1 VAQDNQVVIDFIGN
15 TTQLQ
20 QSLQEVDKQVIKTGK
35 DYETA
40 FAGVNNANQQAE
52 QGTKQLAGN
61 LQDVN
66 KVVANGAI
74 KEYSKDLQGAVE
86 KLYDQGK
93 IMEALITKYGSASK
107 ALKEMQKELA
117 TMAALGQRNTSAF
130 KELTKVTAELQ
141 DTIGDTRGEIKK
153 LASDTKVFDT
163 LVQGARGLAAGFSL
177 VTGTM
182 AAFGSENED
191 VQKTLLKVQGAMA
204 ALQGVQELANIAT
217 EEGGLAT
224 QAYGVALT
232 VVDKISKITGLSMAA
247 SWAVATAGL
256 TILIAGVISLI
267 AYLGQ
272 SNEASDTYAKDEA
285 DRQKEAAKKQKE
297 TQGEKMAEI
306 SAYEKKKFEEQE
318 FWRKK
323 EQIAGKDVRAVEV
336 KQLEENIA
344 YYKDFLVRSTV
355 LSQDY
360 FEEYKD
366 LSKEQYQE
374 LQVIASKY
382 VIDAEIKRQ
391 DLLKDITKK
400 GIKERVELAKR
411 EKQEADEA
419 YFDELL
425 KRSDAEWEELKKQR
439 DDRWNKEIKDY
450 REHIAALAQI
460 KGNNE
465 DRIKFEEDYYE
476 HLAEIQ
482 TAFETM
488 SFEDFQE
495 WEKKKREEWKISEDA
510 KLKQLHE
517 IGVAQDKQRAEEE
530 KMEKEAIA
538 AAFSITKDISNA
550 LYQIES
556 EKNKEK
562 LDNKL
567 SSLEKAKERE
577 LSNALLTAEQKTAI
591 EEKYRKREAEE
602 KRKAW
607 KADQQAKAEQ
617 AIINGFLGFTAS
629 LATQG
634 YPAGLI
640 TGLLAIAN
648 AGVQAGLILSQ
659 PVPQFAK
666 GTEYVEQ
673 GNAPSGVDTVHAR
686 LNIGERVVPTEINK
700 QLAGIKNEDLPK
712 LLQAAYYPPMPHAPE
727 MSGLNAVVVKQDID
741 YKKLGKVIAEELRAN
756 PQTHINIDKGG
767 FSLHVIEKGKKVQS
781 LNNRYES

>member
-1 VAQDNQVVIDFIGN
+1 MAQDNQVVIDFVGN
-15 TTQLQ
+15 TDQLQ
-20 QSLQEVDKQVIKTGK
+20 KSLQDVDKQVIKTGK

-40 FAGVNNANQQAE
+40 FAEVNKANQQAE
-52 QGTKQLAGN
+52 QGTKQLATN
-61 LQDVN
+61 LHDLN

-93 IMEALITKYGSASK
+93 VTEALIQKYGTATG
-107 ALKEMQKELA
+107 ALKAMQKELA
-117 TMAALGQRNTSAF
+117 TMAALGQNGTKQF
-130 KELTKVTAELQ
+130 KELAKATAELQ

-153 LASDTKVFDT
+153 LASDTRVFDT
-163 LVQGARGLAAGFSL
+163 LVEGARGMAAGFSL

-182 AAFGSENED
+182 AALGSENEN

-204 ALQGVQELANIAT
+204 ALQGVQELAKIAT
-217 EEGGLAT
+217 EEGGIAT
-224 QAYGVALT
+224 Q
-232 VVDKISKITGLSMAA
+232 I
-247 SWAVATAGL
+247 ATASQAAYAFVVGTSTGAMKLFRLALAGTGIGL
-256 TILIAGVISLI
+256 AVIAITELVLHWDELNEKVRDFLGLAAKEKVVNDEVAKSRIENFKQIKGIYEEEINLKKSKGEDTRKLELQRIKNELDILESERKIYGANNEYYKFYADEKTKLLI
-267 AYLGQ
+267 EKNKVEKQ
-272 SNEASDTYAKDEA
+272 IKDEA
-285 DRQKEAAKKQKE
+285 DKRDK
-297 TQGEKMAEI
+297 
-306 SAYEKKKFEEQE
+306 
-318 FWRKK
+318 
-323 EQIAGKDVRAVEV
+323 
-336 KQLEENIA
+336 
-344 YYKDFLVRSTV
+344 
-355 LSQDY
+355 
-360 FEEYKD
+360 
-366 LSKEQYQE
+366 E
-374 LQVIASKY
+374 LQKAN
-382 VIDAEIKRQ
+382 A
-391 DLLKDITKK
+391 
-400 GIKERVELAKR
+400 
-411 EKQEADEA
+411 EADKA

-465 DRIKFEEDYYE
+465 DRIKFEEDYYN

-517 IGVAQDKQRAEEE
+517 IGVAQDK
-530 KMEKEAIA
+530 
-538 AAFSITKDISNA
+538 
-550 LYQIES
+550 
-556 EKNKEK
+556 
-562 LDNKL
+562 
-567 SSLEKAKERE
+567 KAKEELDLQKSVATASIKFAEE
-577 LSNALLTAEQKTAI
+577 LSNSLFNIQNDRINQEYEEGIKLLEKKKTKELENKNLTDGQKAAI
-591 EEKYRKREAEE
+591 DEKYAKQEAAL
-602 KRKAW
+602 KLKQW
-607 KADQQAKAEQ
+607 KAEQQAKQEQ
-617 AIINGFLGFTAS
+617 AIINGALAITTLMASAPPVILAAPNPAFFVGLASIIASTA
-629 LATQG
+629 LQV
-634 YPAGLI
+634 GLI
-640 TGLLAIAN
+640 
-648 AGVQAGLILSQ
+648 AGAK
-659 PVPQFAK
+659 PPAFAK

-727 MSGLNAVVVKQDID
+727 MSGLNAVIVKQDID

-767 FSLHVIEKGKKVQS
+767 FSLHLLEKGKKVQS

>member
-1 VAQDNQVVIDFIGN
+1 VAQDNQVVIDFVGN
-15 TTQLQ
+15 TDQLQ
-20 QSLQEVDKQVIKTGK
+20 KSLQDVDKQVIKTGK

-40 FAGVNNANQQAE
+40 FAEVNKANQQAE

-61 LQDVN
+61 LQDLN
-66 KVVANGAI
+66 KAVANGAI

-93 IMEALITKYGSASK
+93 VTEALIQKYGSAKK
-107 ALKEMQKELA
+107 ALEALNRELA
-117 TMAALGQRNTSAF
+117 TMAVEGRRGSKEF
-130 KELTKVTAELQ
+130 KELTEVTIHFQKEVSE
-141 DTIGDTRGEIKK
+141 TRKEINK
-153 LASDTKVFDT
+153 LSKDTKVFDA
-163 LVQGARGLAAGFSL
+163 LVEGVRGVSAGMEVAVGVSAL
-177 VTGTM
+177 LGDHSKDLEETI
-182 AAFGSENED
+182 
-191 VQKTLLKVQGAMA
+191 LKVQGAMA
-204 ALQGVQELANIAT
+204 TLQGVQELANIAT
-217 EEGGLAT
+217 EKGGIVT
-224 QAYGVALT
+224 QAYGAAITAVEFIQKRFAISSAAAWAAATGGVTLLVAAVVGLIYWLNKQQETEEEIAARKKALSDLQALEDKKEETRIKNRDKALKNQHEQDLLNAKTEREAISIKISYEEKLQDAIKVRVKGQEAAAESIKKTFGEESASYVAL
-232 VVDKISKITGLSMAA
+232 
-247 SWAVATAGL
+247 
-256 TILIAGVISLI
+256 
-267 AYLGQ
+267 
-272 SNEASDTYAKDEA
+272 
-285 DRQKEAAKKQKE
+285 
-297 TQGEKMAEI
+297 
-306 SAYEKKKFEEQE
+306 
-318 FWRKK
+318 K
-323 EQIAGKDVRAVEV
+323 EQILAGDGEII
-336 KQLEENIA
+336 E
-344 YYKDFLVRSTV
+344 
-355 LSQDY
+355 SQ
-360 FEEYKD
+360 KRIND
-366 LSKEQYQE
+366 LKKSGSK
-374 LQVIASKY
+374 
-382 VIDAEIKRQ
+382 ID
-391 DLLKDITKK
+391 DDNKK
-400 GIKERVELAKR
+400 AKA
-411 EKQEADEA
+411 EADKA

-450 REHIAALAQI
+450 IEHIAALAQI

-465 DRIKFEEDYYE
+465 DRIKFEEDYYN

-510 KLKQLHE
+510 KMKQLHE
-517 IGVAQDKQRAEEE
+517 IGVAQDKQREEE
-530 KMEKEAIA
+530 QKMEKEAIA

>member
-1 VAQDNQVVIDFIGN
+1 VAQDNQVVIDFVGN
-15 TTQLQ
+15 TDQLQ
-20 QSLQEVDKQVIKTGK
+20 KSLQDVDKQVIKTGK

-40 FAGVNNANQQAE
+40 FAEVNKANQQAE
-52 QGTKQLAGN
+52 QGTKQLATN
-61 LQDVN
+61 LQDLN
-66 KVVANGAI
+66 KTVANGAI

-86 KLYDQGK
+86 KLYEQGK
-93 IMEALITKYGSASK
+93 VTEALITKYGTATG
-107 ALKEMQKELA
+107 ALKAMQKELA
-117 TMAALGQRNTSAF
+117 TMAALGQSGTKQF
-130 KELTKVTAELQ
+130 KELAKATAELQ

-153 LASDTKVFDT
+153 LASDTRVFDT
-163 LVQGARGLAAGFSL
+163 LVQGARGMAAGFSL

-182 AAFGSENED
+182 AAFGSENEN

-217 EEGGLAT
+217 EKGGIVT
-224 QAYGVALT
+224 QAYGAALT
-232 VVDKISKITGLSMAA
+232 VVEFIQKRFAISSAAAWAAATGGVTLLVAAVGGLIYWLNKAQETEEEIAARKKALSDLRELEDKKEETRIKNRDKAAKNQHEQDLLNAKTEREAISIKISYEEKLQDATKIRVKG
-247 SWAVATAGL
+247 
-256 TILIAGVISLI
+256 I
-267 AYLGQ
+267 
-272 SNEASDTYAKDEA
+272 
-285 DRQKEAAKKQKE
+285 EAAAESVKKSY
-297 TQGEKMAEI
+297 GEQN
-306 SAYEKKKFEEQE
+306 AYYIAF
-318 FWRKK
+318 K
-323 EQIAGKDVRAVEV
+323 EQILAGDGEII
-336 KQLEENIA
+336 E
-344 YYKDFLVRSTV
+344 
-355 LSQDY
+355 SQ
-360 FEEYKD
+360 KRIND
-366 LSKEQYQE
+366 LKKAASKIDDDNKKAKEQ
-374 LQVIASKY
+374 
-382 VIDAEIKRQ
+382 
-391 DLLKDITKK
+391 
-400 GIKERVELAKR
+400 
-411 EKQEADEA
+411 ADKA

-450 REHIAALAQI
+450 KEHIAALAQI
-460 KGNNE
+460 KSNNE
-465 DRIKFEEDYYE
+465 DRIKFEEDYYN

-577 LSNALLTAEQKTAI
+577 LSNALLTSEQKTAI
-591 EEKYRKREAEE
+591 EEKYRRKEAEE

>member
-1 VAQDNQVVIDFIGN
+1 MAQDNQVVIDFVGN
-15 TTQLQ
+15 TDQLQ
-20 QSLQEVDKQVIKTGK
+20 KSLQDVDKQVIKTGK

-40 FAGVNNANQQAE
+40 FAEVNKANQQAE
-52 QGTKQLAGN
+52 QGTKQLATN
-61 LQDVN
+61 LQDLN
-66 KVVANGAI
+66 KTVANGAI

-86 KLYDQGK
+86 KLYEQGK
-93 IMEALITKYGSASK
+93 VTEALITKYGTATG
-107 ALKEMQKELA
+107 ALKAMQKELA
-117 TMAALGQRNTSAF
+117 TMAALGQSGTKQF
-130 KELTKVTAELQ
+130 KELAKATAELQ

-153 LASDTKVFDT
+153 LASDTRVFDT
-163 LVQGARGLAAGFSL
+163 LVQGARGMAAGFSL

-182 AAFGSENED
+182 AALGSENEN
-191 VQKTLLKVQGAMA
+191 VQKALLKVQGAMA

-217 EEGGLAT
+217 EKGGILT
-224 QAYGVALT
+224 QAYGAALT
-232 VVDKISKITGLSMAA
+232 VVEFIQKRFAISSAAAWAAATGGVTVLVAAVVGLIYWLNKQQETEEEIAARKKALSDLRELEDKKEETRIKNRDKAAKNQHEQDLLNAKTEREAISIKISYEEKLQDAIKIRVKG
-247 SWAVATAGL
+247 
-256 TILIAGVISLI
+256 I
-267 AYLGQ
+267 
-272 SNEASDTYAKDEA
+272 
-285 DRQKEAAKKQKE
+285 EAAAESVKKSY
-297 TQGEKMAEI
+297 GEQN
-306 SAYEKKKFEEQE
+306 AYYIAF
-318 FWRKK
+318 K
-323 EQIAGKDVRAVEV
+323 EQILAGDGEII
-336 KQLEENIA
+336 E
-344 YYKDFLVRSTV
+344 
-355 LSQDY
+355 SQ
-360 FEEYKD
+360 KRIND
-366 LSKEQYQE
+366 LKKAASKIDDDNKKAKEQ
-374 LQVIASKY
+374 
-382 VIDAEIKRQ
+382 
-391 DLLKDITKK
+391 
-400 GIKERVELAKR
+400 
-411 EKQEADEA
+411 ADKA

-460 KGNNE
+460 KSNNE
-465 DRIKFEEDYYE
+465 DRIKFEEDYYN

-495 WEKKKREEWKISEDA
+495 WEKKKREEWRISEDA
-510 KLKQLHE
+510 KLKQLHK

-577 LSNALLTAEQKTAI
+577 LSNALLTSEQKTAI
-591 EEKYRKREAEE
+591 EEKYRRKEAEE

-700 QLAGIKNEDLPK
+700 QLSGIKNEDLPK
-712 LLQAAYYPPMPHAPE
+712 LLQAAYYPPMPNAPE

>member
-1 VAQDNQVVIDFIGN
+1 MAQDNQVVIDFVGN
-15 TTQLQ
+15 TDQLQ
-20 QSLQEVDKQVIKTGK
+20 KSLQDVDKQVIKTGK

-40 FAGVNNANQQAE
+40 FAEVNKANQQAE
-52 QGTKQLAGN
+52 QGTKQLATN
-61 LQDVN
+61 LQDLN
-66 KVVANGAI
+66 KTVANGAI

-86 KLYDQGK
+86 KLYEQGK
-93 IMEALITKYGSASK
+93 VTEALITKYGTATG
-107 ALKEMQKELA
+107 ALKAMQKELA
-117 TMAALGQRNTSAF
+117 TMAALGQSGTKQF
-130 KELTKVTAELQ
+130 KELAKATAELQ

-153 LASDTKVFDT
+153 LASDTRVFDT
-163 LVQGARGLAAGFSL
+163 LVQGARGMAAGFSL

-182 AAFGSENED
+182 AALGSENEN

-217 EEGGLAT
+217 EKGGIAT
-224 QAYGVALT
+224 QAYGAALT
-232 VVDKISKITGLSMAA
+232 VVEFIQKRFAISSAAAWAAATGGVTVLVAAVVGLIYWLNKQQETEEEIAARKKALSDLQELEDKKEETRIKNRDKAAKNQHEQDLLNAKTEREAISIKISYEEKLQDATKIRVKG
-247 SWAVATAGL
+247 
-256 TILIAGVISLI
+256 I
-267 AYLGQ
+267 
-272 SNEASDTYAKDEA
+272 
-285 DRQKEAAKKQKE
+285 EAAAESVKKSY
-297 TQGEKMAEI
+297 GEQN
-306 SAYEKKKFEEQE
+306 AYYIAF
-318 FWRKK
+318 K
-323 EQIAGKDVRAVEV
+323 EQILAGDGEII
-336 KQLEENIA
+336 E
-344 YYKDFLVRSTV
+344 
-355 LSQDY
+355 SQ
-360 FEEYKD
+360 KRIND
-366 LSKEQYQE
+366 LKKAASKIDDDNKKAKEQ
-374 LQVIASKY
+374 
-382 VIDAEIKRQ
+382 
-391 DLLKDITKK
+391 
-400 GIKERVELAKR
+400 
-411 EKQEADEA
+411 ADKA

-460 KGNNE
+460 KSNNE
-465 DRIKFEEDYYE
+465 DRIKFEEDYYN

-577 LSNALLTAEQKTAI
+577 LSNALLTSEQKTAI
-591 EEKYRKREAEE
+591 EEKYRRKEAEE

-712 LLQAAYYPPMPHAPE
+712 LLQAAYYPPMPNAPE

>member
-1 VAQDNQVVIDFIGN
+1 MAQDNQVVIDFVGN
-15 TTQLQ
+15 TDQLQ
-20 QSLQEVDKQVIKTGK
+20 KSLQDVDKQVIKTGK

-40 FAGVNNANQQAE
+40 FAEVNKANQQAE
-52 QGTKQLAGN
+52 QGTKQLATN
-61 LQDVN
+61 LQDLN
-66 KVVANGAI
+66 KTVANGAI

-86 KLYDQGK
+86 KLYEQGK
-93 IMEALITKYGSASK
+93 VTEALITKYGTATG
-107 ALKEMQKELA
+107 ALKAMQKELA
-117 TMAALGQRNTSAF
+117 TMAALGQSGTKQF
-130 KELTKVTAELQ
+130 KELAKATAELQ

-153 LASDTKVFDT
+153 LASDTRVFDT
-163 LVQGARGLAAGFSL
+163 LVQGARGMAAGFSL

-182 AAFGSENED
+182 AAFGSENEN

-217 EEGGLAT
+217 EKGGIVT
-224 QAYGVALT
+224 QAYGAALT
-232 VVDKISKITGLSMAA
+232 VVEFIQKRFAISSAAAWAAATGGVTLLVAAVGGLIYWLNKAQETEEEIAARKKALSDLRELEDKKEETRIKNRDKAAKNQHEQDLLNAKTEREAISIKISYEEKLQDATKIRVKG
-247 SWAVATAGL
+247 
-256 TILIAGVISLI
+256 I
-267 AYLGQ
+267 
-272 SNEASDTYAKDEA
+272 
-285 DRQKEAAKKQKE
+285 EAAAESVKKSY
-297 TQGEKMAEI
+297 GEQN
-306 SAYEKKKFEEQE
+306 AYYIAF
-318 FWRKK
+318 K
-323 EQIAGKDVRAVEV
+323 EQILAGDGEII
-336 KQLEENIA
+336 E
-344 YYKDFLVRSTV
+344 
-355 LSQDY
+355 SQ
-360 FEEYKD
+360 KRIND
-366 LSKEQYQE
+366 LKKAASKIDDDNKKAKEQ
-374 LQVIASKY
+374 
-382 VIDAEIKRQ
+382 
-391 DLLKDITKK
+391 
-400 GIKERVELAKR
+400 
-411 EKQEADEA
+411 ADKA

-450 REHIAALAQI
+450 KEHIAALAQI
-460 KGNNE
+460 KSNNE
-465 DRIKFEEDYYE
+465 DRIKFEEDYYN

-577 LSNALLTAEQKTAI
+577 LSNALLTSEQKTAI
-591 EEKYRKREAEE
+591 EEKYRRKEAEE